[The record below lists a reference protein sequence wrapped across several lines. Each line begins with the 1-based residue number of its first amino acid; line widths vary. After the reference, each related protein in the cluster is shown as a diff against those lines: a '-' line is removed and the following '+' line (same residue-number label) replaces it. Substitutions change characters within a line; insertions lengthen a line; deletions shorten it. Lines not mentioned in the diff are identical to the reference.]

1 MLVPGS
7 VVAATFLVPGNMT
20 AVWWLGLCGT
30 RSLVLLSDSVVA
42 SSCSVAVPGCKNF
55 SMEAIYLGTRSLV
68 AKVTVWWLAACQQ
81 MFLECLEW
89 TEIQHLSCANGE
101 QIISHPIGLVRPG
114 TRMCRQT
121 SADRSHS
128 IYEHRSV
135 TVRLKKSVPPS
146 MQSHPENFALQA
158 WIGLA

>member
-1 MLVPGS
+1 M
-7 VVAATFLVPGNMT
+7 AATFLVPGNMT
-20 AVWWLGLCGT
+20 EVWWLGLCGT

-114 TRMCRQT
+114 TRLPNIMMVIFRHEQGYLTPPPRAYMHIMCST
-121 SADRSHS
+121 CNHDVHVHISALR
-128 IYEHRSV
+128 
-135 TVRLKKSVPPS
+135 T
-146 MQSHPENFALQA
+146 A
-158 WIGLA
+158 